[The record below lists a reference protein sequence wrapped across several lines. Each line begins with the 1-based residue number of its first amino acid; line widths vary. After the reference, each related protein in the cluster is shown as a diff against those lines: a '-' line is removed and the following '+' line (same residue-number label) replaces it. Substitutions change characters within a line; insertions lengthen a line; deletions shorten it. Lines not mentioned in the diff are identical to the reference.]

1 MRGLLKAKPAGIQL
15 LILIS
20 IALVSL
26 FFIGGIIGP
35 LILSAITGVRLT
47 EFLDTAKLDFNRPG
61 IITYIR
67 GLQVF
72 QFIGLFMIPA
82 FLCAWLFSTDSKKYL
97 GLKRPSN
104 TFYFLAAVAVMVLAI
119 PLVTWLGELNK
130 NIQFPAGIEKWMKES
145 EEEAAR
151 TVQALLSRH
160 TVKDLIINIVCIAG
174 LAAVGEELLF
184 RGIAQRLFI
193 KIFKS
198 PWGGIII
205 AAFLLSALHL
215 QFYGFRPRFIL
226 GILLGAIYWYSGS
239 LWTAIVAHF
248 IYDAALI
255 TLVYFNPSMINEETP
270 VKMNNIA
277 LMAAVSFT
285 IVALI
290 VGWMKKK
297 STVKYQEVYADDAI
311 PVKDHPF

>member
-1 MRGLLKAKPAGIQL
+1 MKGLLKSKPAGTQL

-20 IALVSL
+20 IALVSFFL
-26 FFIGGIIGP
+26 FGLLGT
-35 LILSAITGVRLT
+35 LVLSGITGISVTQLS
-47 EFLDTAKLDFNRPG
+47 DPSKWDFTNPSL
-61 IITYIR
+61 ITFIR
-67 GLQVF
+67 GMQVV
-72 QFIGLFMIPA
+72 QFIALFLVPT

-104 TFYFLAAVAVMVLAI
+104 TFYFLAAVTVMLLAL
-119 PLVTWLGELNK
+119 PLVNWLGELNK
-130 NIQFPAGIEKWMKES
+130 NVQFPAGIEKWMKES

-151 TVQALLSRH
+151 TVQALLSKH
-160 TVKDLIINIVCIAG
+160 TVKDLIINIICIAG

-198 PWGGIII
+198 PWIGIII
-205 AAFLLSALHL
+205 AAFLFSAMHL
-215 QFYGFRPRFIL
+215 QFYGFLPRFAL
-226 GILLGAIYWYSGS
+226 GILLGVIYWYSGS

-255 TLVYFNPSMINEETP
+255 TLVYFNPEMLNEETP
-270 VKMNNIA
+270 VKVNNIA
-277 LMAAVSFT
+277 LMAAVSFA